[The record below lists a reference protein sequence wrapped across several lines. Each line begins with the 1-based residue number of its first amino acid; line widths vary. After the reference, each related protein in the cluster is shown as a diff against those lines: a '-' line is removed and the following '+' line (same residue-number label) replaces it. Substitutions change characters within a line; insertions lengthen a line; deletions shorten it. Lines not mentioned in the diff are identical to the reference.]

1 MNRETTRIDLPPP
14 RMIQPREPS
23 PWLWVL
29 LVFVALAVGTGAGL
43 YFGSK
48 RGEEA
53 KTAEVAE
60 MAKNRKVAEKV
71 AEARIAVA
79 EGDWFQARR
88 IFEEVRELDPENPNA
103 LASLPLID
111 RRLDEARGSL
121 QVVTKPDGARVTV
134 DGVGEFM
141 SPALITRLP
150 FGEHELVISKDG
162 FESVTK
168 KIMVQSED
176 PIKLDSITLG
186 QSAGQLEVVSEPKA
200 DFRIIKTIENDQK
213 QLVKVGST
221 PIKIDHLE
229 SGEYEVRL
237 AVEGW
242 PEYSEKVRVEN
253 NRHTSV
259 SAVFAKGGLKITSDP
274 IGAEVWFQAAD
285 TNEDATKVGATPIN
299 LSDLPVGKHRIELRY
314 EDWEPISRTVEVVD
328 GVTEDLDFSW
338 ERALVSFES
347 TPPGA
352 AVFADG
358 KRIGS
363 GNETTPFRAEL
374 PQGNYIFRAQHEKL
388 GAVQQSS
395 RVESDAGSNAVSF
408 SFAFGNVN
416 LTSEPS
422 GATVLSNGVPIGRT
436 PLSLPVV
443 PPGAYSWRL
452 KKEHY
457 RDGTISGTVSAGSK
471 INFGAALTYDPA
483 PVTSRSF
490 KNGIGQ
496 ELSWVGTMGGWVAA
510 HETTQ
515 AQYERVA
522 GKNPSY
528 FKKPDHPV
536 ESVTWYDATR
546 FCEALTVLE
555 KGLGN
560 IPEGYRYRLPTDA
573 EWSKFVGNQKLDAAI
588 SSLFDRKKSTAA
600 VGTLASNEYG
610 LYDVRGN
617 VWEWVSDWYSQTIV
631 TRVRREGSTPVMEW
645 VGTDRKVLR
654 GGGWTRSSQYD
665 LAIANRMGA
674 RPSSDD
680 RYDVGFRVVLMK
692 D

>member
-1 MNRETTRIDLPPP
+1 MIHP
-14 RMIQPREPS
+14 RRPS
-23 PWLWVL
+23 RWLWVL
-29 LVFVALAVGTGAGL
+29 LILVALVMGTGAGL
-43 YFGSK
+43 FVGIK
-48 RGEEA
+48 RSEET
-53 KTAEVAE
+53 KTVERE
-60 MAKNRKVAEKV
+60 TTAKNRRIAEKV

-79 EGDWFQARR
+79 DGDWFRARR
-88 IFEEVRELDPENPNA
+88 IFEEVKELDPENADA

-111 RRLDEARGSL
+111 RRLDEARGSVN
-121 QVVTKPDGARVTV
+121 VVTRPEGAKVTI
-134 DGVGEFM
+134 DGVGEFT

-150 FGEHELVISKDG
+150 FGEHRFEISKDG
-162 FESVTK
+162 FEPVVQTVS
-168 KIMVQSED
+168 VQSEE
-176 PIKLDSITLG
+176 PISLNSITLSR
-186 QSAGQLEVVSEPKA
+186 SAGQLEVVSEPRAEFK
-200 DFRIIKTIENDQK
+200 IIKKAENDQK
-213 QLVKVGST
+213 KLVKVGST
-221 PIKIDHLE
+221 PVKIEKLDP
-229 SGEYEVRL
+229 GEYQVLLE
-237 AVEGW
+237 VEGW
-242 PEYSEKVRVEN
+242 PEYSENVRVEN
-253 NRHTSV
+253 NRNTSV

-274 IGAEVWFQAAD
+274 IGAEVWIQATEA
-285 TNEDATKVGATPIN
+285 NDAAKKVGSTPIN

-314 EDWEPISRTVEVVD
+314 EDWNPIVRTVDVVD

-338 ERALVSFES
+338 ERALVAFASD
-347 TPPGA
+347 PPGA
-352 AVFADG
+352 AVFAAG
-358 KRIGS
+358 KRIGN
-363 GNETTPFRAEL
+363 GVEVTPFRAEL
-374 PQGNYIFRAQHEKL
+374 PEGDFVFNAQHEKL
-388 GAVQQSS
+388 GAVQQSQ
-395 RVESDAGSNAVSF
+395 RIESGEGTNVVNFEFAYGS
-408 SFAFGNVN
+408 VN

-422 GATVLSNGVPIGRT
+422 GATVLSKGVPIGRT

-443 PPGAYSWRL
+443 PPGAYSWTL
-452 KKEHY
+452 KKEQY
-457 RDGTISGTVSAGSK
+457 RDGSVSGTVNAGGK
-471 INFGAALTYDPA
+471 MNFNTTLIYDPA

-496 ELSWVGTMGGWVAA
+496 KLSWVGVLGGWVAA

-515 AQYERVA
+515 AEFERVT
-522 GKNPSY
+522 GNNPSY

-536 ESVTWYDATR
+536 ESVTWYDAVK

-555 KGLGN
+555 QGLGN
-560 IPEGYRYRLPTDA
+560 IPEGYRYRLPTDS

-600 VGTLASNEYG
+600 VGTLAPNEYG

-631 TRVRREGSTPVMEW
+631 TRVRQEGSTPVMEW

>member
-14 RMIQPREPS
+14 RMIQPRKPS
-23 PWLWVL
+23 RWVWVL
-29 LVFVALAVGTGAGL
+29 LILVALAVGTGAGL
-43 YFGSK
+43 YVGTK
-48 RGEEA
+48 RGENVQS
-53 KTAEVAE
+53 AELAE
-60 MAKNRKVAEKV
+60 TAKNRKVAEKV

-79 EGDWFQARR
+79 EGDWFQARK
-88 IFEEVRELDPENPNA
+88 IFEEVRELDSENPDA

-121 QVVTKPDGARVTV
+121 EVLTKPEGAKVTV
-134 DGVGEFM
+134 DGVGEFT
-141 SPALITRLP
+141 SPALIHRLP
-150 FGEHELVISKDG
+150 FGEHEIVISKDG
-162 FESVTK
+162 FEPITE
-168 KIMVQSED
+168 KITVDSED
-176 PIKLDSITLG
+176 PIKLDLITLAR
-186 QSAGQLEVVSEPKA
+186 SAGQLEVVSEPKA
-200 DFRIIKTIENDQK
+200 DFRILKRDKNDK
-213 QLVKVGST
+213 KELVKVGST
-221 PIKIDHLE
+221 PIKIERLDP
-229 SGEYEVRL
+229 GEYEVHL
-237 AVEGW
+237 ALEGW

-253 NRHTSV
+253 NRATSV
-259 SAVFAKGGLKITSDP
+259 SAIFAKGGLKITSDP
-274 IGAEVWFQAAD
+274 IGAEVWIQATD
-285 TNEDATKVGATPIN
+285 TTENASKVGTTPIN

-314 EDWEPISRTVEVVD
+314 EDWEPISRTVDVVD

-347 TPPGA
+347 APPGA
-352 AVFADG
+352 AVFAGG
-358 KRIGS
+358 KRIGN
-363 GNETTPFRAEL
+363 GNELTPFQAEL
-374 PQGNYIFRAQHEKL
+374 PEGNYVFRAQHDKL

-395 RVESDAGSNAVSF
+395 RVESDAGSNVVSF
-408 SFAFGNVN
+408 PFAFGSVN

-443 PPGAYSWRL
+443 PPGAYAWVL
-452 KKEHY
+452 KKEQY
-457 RDGTISGTVSAGSK
+457 RDGSVSGTVSAGSK
-471 INFGAALTYDPA
+471 MNFGATLTYDPA

-496 ELSWVGTMGGWVAA
+496 ELSWVGTLGGWVAA

-522 GKNPSY
+522 GNNPSY

-536 ESVTWYDATR
+536 ESVTWYDAMK

-555 KGLGN
+555 QGLGN

-600 VGTLASNEYG
+600 VGTLAPNEYG